1 MQQTTKVML
10 AHYMARNHALD
21 VLWMQRRRLLIL
33 YGDFSHATI
42 KNYHIYSGECSEI
55 RERQQD
61 YPSPLFGKTRRRQ
74 WLQ

>member
-33 YGDFSHATI
+33 YEDLGHAMI
-42 KNYHIYSGECSEI
+42 KSYHIYSGECSEI

-61 YPSPLFGKTRRRQ
+61 YPSPLFNKAGRHQ
-74 WLQ
+74 